1 MSLVSEEAL
10 GAHCRRVA
18 GWAKQAAHKVD
29 CSTAELQALERA
41 ALLHHAENLVLRPKA
56 FAAIAGDL
64 QVEISEGPPCSE
76 LYSGMTLE
84 ILQAY
89 NSPGPAASRP
99 AELAKILEWADQF
112 DETFELSA
120 IDPLPADE
128 LAGRDQPASNH
139 GCVRGTSRR
148 PKPAGFPRGCA
159 ERNAA
164 PCQRGCLPGG
174 IGKDRPQRSDRGGG
188 ASESGQ

>member
-128 LAGRDQPASNH
+128 LAARPA
-139 GCVRGTSRR
+139 RFKSRMR
-148 PKPAGFPRGCA
+148 PRYFSPAKTCRFSPRLRRTQCGSLPA
-159 ERNAA
+159 RMSAWRNWERSSAA
-164 PCQRGCLPGG
+164 
-174 IGKDRPQRSDRGGG
+174 IRPWRRSF
-188 ASESGQ
+188 